1 MEMWGH
7 GAYPL
12 HFMPSQCINIGNNRP
27 TRKRRGG
34 RGHAVHMQAVVVM
47 MVAVWAR
54 GLWSSKTSRKAVK
67 TKTFPWFCIVVRRKG
82 SLSTLRLRLTP
93 FCLLLSCWSFW
104 ILTSPTGL
112 HTVLPL
118 YTEIVQFNISN
129 EINCHT
135 VHPIVSYIWI
145 LIHHCIDKVS
155 EEIGT

>member
-93 FCLLLSCWSFW
+93 FRLLLSCWSFW
-104 ILTSPTGL
+104 ILTSPTAL
-112 HTVLPL
+112 HTVLLKLYNLTSQMRSIVIQYIPL
-118 YTEIVQFNISN
+118 FHRSGYWSI
-129 EINCHT
+129 T
-135 VHPIVSYIWI
+135 VLTKY
-145 LIHHCIDKVS
+145 LKK
-155 EEIGT
+155 